1 MHQTSKSI
9 EYQPFTTGERKMN
22 ETIIVGMEIIAKVG
36 RNEVEAVV
44 IEVAETGIKAVSK
57 KSGKEFQV
65 KTIVQVLTPLVEANP
80 VTEPVEI
87 VEAPQ
92 PVEVE
97 EVAENP
103 IPAEE
108 RSTARPE
115 KKKSLLTA
123 AAEIL
128 QQTGE
133 AFSANELIAKVQEA
147 GLWELQAGKTP
158 ANTLYAAILRE
169 MNTKENPRFARG
181 EKKGTFQYAL

>member
-1 MHQTSKSI
+1 
-9 EYQPFTTGERKMN
+9 MN

-36 RNEVEAVV
+36 RNEVEAIVV
-44 IEVAETGIKAVSK
+44 EVAETGIKAVSK

-65 KTIVQVLTPLVEANP
+65 KTILQVLTPLVEANP
-80 VTEPVEI
+80 VTEPDEI
-87 VEAPQ
+87 
-92 PVEVE
+92 
-97 EVAENP
+97 AENP

-108 RSTARPE
+108 RSKAKPE

-123 AAEIL
+123 AAELL

-133 AFSANELIAKVQEA
+133 ALSANELISKVQEA
-147 GLWELQAGKTP
+147 GLWEPQAGKTP

>member
-1 MHQTSKSI
+1 
-9 EYQPFTTGERKMN
+9 MN

-36 RNEVEAVV
+36 RNEVEAIVV
-44 IEVAETGIKAVSK
+44 EVAETGIKAVSK

-65 KTIVQVLTPLVEANP
+65 KTILQVLTPLVEANP

-87 VEAPQ
+87 VEAIQ

-97 EVAENP
+97 EVAKNP

-108 RSTARPE
+108 RSTAKPE
-115 KKKSLLTA
+115 TKKSLLTA

-133 AFSANELIAKVQEA
+133 ALSANELISKVQEA
-147 GLWELQAGKTP
+147 GLWEPQAGKTP